1 MNRKLSRALLV
12 LGGTLAFASPAIAKK
27 KKKDKAAAPE
37 PAAASATPD
46 VPNDG
51 NSKKYAQK
59 LLETE
64 IKDFSPSDG
73 AGAKFEYTSMKFAGD
88 NTWSAEGYVEIAD
101 ERMECTEKG
110 KWTMEAATSATEA
123 TCRPSAMADTGRCPA
138 ESTWTTT
145 RESGGSA
152 TGESR
157 GRCGQIGVTSI
168 AGIRGCRGVPP
179 AEKL

>member
-1 MNRKLSRALLV
+1 MNRTLSRALLV
-12 LGGTLAFASPAIAKK
+12 LGGTLAFASPAVAKK

-123 TCRPSAMADTGRCPA
+123 TV
-138 ESTWTTT
+138 TWTLDTT
-145 RESGGSA
+145 DCPGRESGGETRAVLKLTKS
-152 TGESR
+152 
-157 GRCGQIGVTSI
+157 GVEAI
-168 AGIRGCRGVPP
+168 FR
-179 AEKL
+179 